1 MLSVRRRDSEIAR
14 YVRARAATS
23 ETCEYLSSRIRNW
36 LRDSANRP
44 LTNSLCARSNAT
56 SAADSSWVGCRGGG
70 GGVGAGRGAGLTALA
85 AATFCVVLT
94 LETVV
99 AFFPVAFLG
108 ATLELAFLPLAGCLA
123 GAFFTGF
130 ALLDAAR
137 VVLEAALETVALFAF
152 GFDAD
157 LALTARFAVFE
168 EAFLAVARAVDL
180 RKPFERLLL
189 ILGLIS
195 KGCSDSLS
203 SRRIGGQLTIGYRLN
218 Q

>member
-1 MLSVRRRDSEIAR
+1 
-14 YVRARAATS
+14 
-23 ETCEYLSSRIRNW
+23 
-36 LRDSANRP
+36 
-44 LTNSLCARSNAT
+44 
-56 SAADSSWVGCRGGG
+56 
-70 GGVGAGRGAGLTALA
+70 
-85 AATFCVVLT
+85 
-94 LETVV
+94 V

-108 ATLELAFLPLAGCLA
+108 ATLEPAFLPLAGCLA

-137 VVLEAALETVALFAF
+137 VVLEAAALETVALFAF

-195 KGCSDSLS
+195 KGCSDRLS